1 MKSGLAK
8 GNIGIRTIEERSCNK
23 KKSECIK
30 KKKNKI
36 YSYLLL
42 QLYNIIYY
50 DYK

>member
-1 MKSGLAK
+1 MIENYKDKENRDKNNGK
-8 GNIGIRTIEERSCNK
+8 GHEIK
-23 KKSECIK
+23 KNQNVK

-36 YSYLLL
+36 YSCLLL